1 MTAAR
6 PPDAPRPADAG
17 DANLAGGV
25 AGSHPAADDPGV
37 NSDLLDQ
44 FRSSSI
50 PVWRIY
56 EPTELC
62 AVLGAGGRP
71 EQDLLLDT
79 MKADGVPWRR
89 RRGGGGTVV
98 LGPGQVVLALVTEV
112 SSPFRN
118 KEYAG
123 QINSWVVEAV
133 ESLGVHGAG
142 PEGISD
148 LAIRGKKI
156 VGTSIYRTR
165 LVLFYQASLLV
176 SNDISVFTRYLSMPT
191 KVPEYR
197 AGRSHED
204 FCTTLAREGYR
215 GTVADVMA
223 SLEKVIRARLPL
235 LK

>member
-1 MTAAR
+1 MTGTHQ
-6 PPDAPRPADAG
+6 PAEAG
-17 DANLAGGV
+17 D
-25 AGSHPAADDPGV
+25 V

-44 FRSSSI
+44 FRQNGV
-50 PVWRIY
+50 PAWRIY
-56 EPTELC
+56 EPAELC
-62 AVLGAGGRP
+62 AVLGAAGRP
-71 EQDLLLDT
+71 EQDLLLDA
-79 MKADGVPWRR
+79 MEADGIPWRR

-123 QINSWVVEAV
+123 QINSWIVEAV

-176 SNDISVFTRYLSMPT
+176 SNDIAVFTRYLAMPT

-204 FCTTLAREGYR
+204 FCTTLAREGFR
-215 GTVADVMA
+215 GATSDVMA
-223 SLEKVIRARLPL
+223 ALERMVRARLPL

>member
-1 MTAAR
+1 MAAAQ
-6 PPDAPRPADAG
+6 PPEARQPADAG
-17 DANLAGGV
+17 D
-25 AGSHPAADDPGV
+25 V

-44 FRSSSI
+44 FRGTGSA
-50 PVWRIY
+50 VWRIY
-56 EPTELC
+56 EPAELC

-71 EQDLLLDT
+71 EQDLLLDA
-79 MKADGVPWRR
+79 MEADGVPWRR

-98 LGPGQVVLALVTEV
+98 LGPGQVVLALVTKV

-118 KEYAG
+118 REYAG
-123 QINSWVVEAV
+123 QINSWIVEAV

-176 SNDISVFTRYLSMPT
+176 SNDISVFTRYLAMPV

-197 AGRSHED
+197 ARRSHED
-204 FCTTLAREGYR
+204 FCTTLAREGFG
-215 GTVADVMA
+215 GTTGDVMA
-223 SLEKVIRARLPL
+223 TLEAVVRARLPL
-235 LK
+235 LR